1 MSESNYILNV
11 DWLTIRGTHNLD
23 LAKRNFAGKEWRDMV
38 DKWEKTRAEKS
49 ARDQMKDQ
57 AEMFTGVI
65 QHTIGNCILDVQPY
79 GTRQYLVL
87 FHVYIG
93 RELFGYLQAFPRT
106 SVIHAQAFT
115 LKIANMWLYQPD
127 VWRQLAYVCG
137 ALKLAPKAIS
147 RLDVAAD
154 FNKFVGDL
162 HPEHFIAM
170 FVRGQIRHKG
180 RSDGMVHFRPMSPAD
195 AKGTDIRD
203 RVKFNALTFG
213 KHSSDAHCYLYNKTL
228 ELEEQTKKPWIIDC
242 WTLAGLD
249 PTDVWRLEFS
259 LKSDALRFADRNTG
273 DIIDFSLANLNGT
286 NTTYTMRDLYFAML
300 HSLFFFYYP
309 TGQKNVS
316 REREIDLFGDEIA
329 IDRAIMRESNPSSR
343 GARIFLK
350 NLYCVRKHWRNL
362 TLDEELQAQDIGAH
376 LARTMRLEDWYKEK
390 QGFWQNEK
398 LKV

>member
-1 MSESNYILNV
+1 MNESNYILNV
-11 DWLTIRGTHNLD
+11 DWLTIRGSHNLD

-38 DKWEKTRAEKS
+38 DEWEKTRAEKS

-137 ALKLAPKAIS
+137 ALKLAPSAIS

-162 HPEHFIAM
+162 HPERFIAM
-170 FVRGQIRHKG
+170 FVRGRIRHKG
-180 RSDGMVHFRPMSPAD
+180 RSDGMVHFRPLSPTECNGAD
-195 AKGTDIRD
+195 YRD

-228 ELEEQTKKPWIIDC
+228 ELEEQTKKPWIENA
-242 WTLAGLD
+242 WALAGLD
-249 PTDVWRLEFS
+249 PRDVWRLEFS

-273 DIIDFSLANLNGT
+273 DIIDFKLANLSDP
-286 NTTYTMRDLYFAML
+286 TTDYTIRDLYFAML

-329 IDRAIMRESNPSSR
+329 IDRAIMRESNPSGR
-343 GARIFLK
+343 AERIMLK
-350 NLYCVRKHWRNL
+350 NLFTIRKRYRNI
-362 TLDEELQAQDIGAH
+362 TCGEEFRARMLGQH
-376 LARTMRLEDWYKEK
+376 LAQTMRLEDWYKEK